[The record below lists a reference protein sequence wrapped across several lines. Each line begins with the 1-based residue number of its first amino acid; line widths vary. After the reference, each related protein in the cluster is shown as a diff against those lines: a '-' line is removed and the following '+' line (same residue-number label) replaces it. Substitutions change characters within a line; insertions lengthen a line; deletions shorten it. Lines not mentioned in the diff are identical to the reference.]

1 MTPEFDTTKAHSARV
16 YDFTWAV
23 RITSPSTRRPLPA
36 EVNWYGGVGRKPVT
50 A

>member
-16 YDFTWAV
+16 YDFYLGGNDHFA
-23 RITSPSTRRPLPA
+23 PDA
-36 EVNWYGGVGRKPVT
+36 ETGRKPVT